1 MGRIFSIDFGSSIV
15 SEELYGSLPNQ
26 FIDGVYWT
34 TKRIFE
40 TVMFDTWL
48 QNKQV
53 QNFYEMLHRIIN
65 LHSVLSLNMP
75 YNFFSMNQKDL

>member
-48 QNKQV
+48 QTKQV
-53 QNFYEMLHRIIN
+53 HNFYEMLHRIIN
-65 LHSVLSLNMP
+65 LSENPLKLYFNESKRLVR
-75 YNFFSMNQKDL
+75 F